1 VTGVTSSVLSGLPGA
16 SDDPGNGPVVDTLVD
31 GLLGDVVPVAAAT
44 GPTGVAG
51 VVGGDAV
58 ARPAVAE
65 AVAAH
70 RDHRASWYGDLLGP
84 MRVPA
89 SSVADVVAALVPR
102 DHALPVMLVAPS
114 VPGALLDP
122 RADPLAELHAA
133 RALLLDDRR
142 IEVVGVELPLP
153 GGLEPAAAARRALAA
168 LDVSVPAW
176 FVVPPDVRWLP
187 ALDVLAED
195 GAESV
200 ALHVVAGGAE
210 GSGVAGAAAVL
221 RRAVDLDVAVAATSG
236 ELPVV
241 TEDSGCGLLNLLCA
255 VRAALN
261 GASPEEVTAVLACR
275 RPEPLCSAARRMSDA
290 DAAVVRAF
298 LPVVTTPSVREAVAE
313 LESLSLIAPDAA

>member
-1 VTGVTSSVLSGLPGA
+1 VTGVTSSVLPGLPGA
-16 SDDPGNGPVVDTLVD
+16 SDDPGTGPVVDTLVD
-31 GLLGDVVPVAAAT
+31 GLLGDVVPVPAAV
-44 GPTGVAG
+44 GPAG
-51 VVGGDAV
+51 VVGGDTV
-58 ARPAVAE
+58 ARPPVAD

-89 SSVADVVAALVPR
+89 APVADVVAALLPR
-102 DHALPVMLVAPS
+102 DHALPVTLVVPS
-114 VPGALLDP
+114 VPGAVLDP
-122 RADPLAELHAA
+122 QVDPVAELHAA
-133 RALLLDDRR
+133 RALLVDDDR

-153 GGLEPAAAARRALAA
+153 GGPEPAAAARRALAA

-187 ALDVLAED
+187 ALDVLAAD

-200 ALHVVAGGAE
+200 ALHV
-210 GSGVAGAAAVL
+210 GSGADADVAGAAAVL

-298 LPVVTTPSVREAVAE
+298 LPLLTTPSVREAVAE

>member
-1 VTGVTSSVLSGLPGA
+1 MTGVTSSVLPGLPGA
-16 SDDPGNGPVVDTLVD
+16 SDDPGTGPVVDTLVD
-31 GLLGDVVPVAAAT
+31 GLLGDVVPVPA
-44 GPTGVAG
+44 VAG
-51 VVGGDAV
+51 VADSDTVAI
-58 ARPAVAE
+58 ARPHVAD

-89 SSVADVVAALVPR
+89 ASVPDVMAALAPR
-102 DHALPVMLVAPS
+102 DHALPVTLVLPPVPS
-114 VPGALLDP
+114 SAPGAVSG
-122 RADPLAELHAA
+122 AGNPLAELREA
-133 RALLLDDRR
+133 RALMIDDDR
-142 IEVVGVELPLP
+142 IEIVGVELPLP
-153 GGLEPAAAARRALAA
+153 GGPEPAGAARRALAA

-200 ALHVVAGGAE
+200 ALHVGDD
-210 GSGVAGAAAVL
+210 VAGAAAVL

-236 ELPVV
+236 DLPVV
-241 TEDSGCGLLNLLCA
+241 TDDTGCGLLNLLCA

-298 LPVVTTPSVREAVAE
+298 LPVVTTPSVREVVAD
-313 LESLSLIAPDAA
+313 LESLALIAPDAA

>member
-16 SDDPGNGPVVDTLVD
+16 SDDPGTGPVVVTLVD
-31 GLLGDVVPVAAAT
+31 GLLGDVVPVPAEM
-44 GPTGVAG
+44 GVAG
-51 VVGGDAV
+51 VSGGDTV
-58 ARPAVAE
+58 GIARPHIAD

-89 SSVADVVAALVPR
+89 ASVRDVVAALVPR
-102 DHALPVMLVAPS
+102 DHALPVTLVLPAEPGSGPGS
-114 VPGALLDP
+114 VPGSGG
-122 RADPLAELHAA
+122 DPLAELHAA
-133 RALLLDDRR
+133 RALLIDDERVE
-142 IEVVGVELPLP
+142 IVGVELPLP
-153 GGLEPAAAARRALAA
+153 GGPEPASAARRALAA

-200 ALHVVAGGAE
+200 ALHVGDD
-210 GSGVAGAAAVL
+210 VAGAAAVL

-241 TEDSGCGLLNLLCA
+241 TDDSGCGLLNLLCA

-261 GASPEEVTAVLACR
+261 GAGPDEVTTVLTCR
-275 RPEPLCSAARRMSDA
+275 RSEPLCSAARRMSDA

-298 LPVVTTPSVREAVAE
+298 LPVVTTPSVREVVAE

>member
-1 VTGVTSSVLSGLPGA
+1 MTGVTSSVLSGLPGA
-16 SDDPGNGPVVDTLVD
+16 SDDPGTGTVVDTLVD
-31 GLLGDVVPVAAAT
+31 GLLGDVVPVPA
-44 GPTGVAG
+44 VAG
-51 VVGGDAV
+51 VADSDTVAI
-58 ARPAVAE
+58 ARPHVAD

-89 SSVADVVAALVPR
+89 SSVPDVLAALVRR
-102 DHALPVMLVAPS
+102 DHALPVTLVLPP
-114 VPGALLDP
+114 VPASGP
-122 RADPLAELHAA
+122 GGGDPLAELHEA
-133 RALLLDDRR
+133 RALIIDDDR
-142 IEVVGVELPLP
+142 IEIVGVELPLP
-153 GGLEPAAAARRALAA
+153 AGPEPAGAARRALAA

-200 ALHVVAGGAE
+200 ALHVGDD
-210 GSGVAGAAAVL
+210 VAGAAAVL

-236 ELPVV
+236 DLPVV
-241 TEDSGCGLLNLLCA
+241 TDDTGCGLLNLLCA

-261 GASPEEVTAVLACR
+261 GASPEEVTTVLACR

-298 LPVVTTPSVREAVAE
+298 LPVVTTPSVREVVAD
-313 LESLSLIAPDAA
+313 LESLALIAPDAA

>member
-1 VTGVTSSVLSGLPGA
+1 
-16 SDDPGNGPVVDTLVD
+16 
-31 GLLGDVVPVAAAT
+31 VPVI
-44 GPTGVAG
+44 GVAG
-51 VVGGDAV
+51 GDTVGIARPHVAGRRGDA
-58 ARPAVAE
+58 PGPPG
-65 AVAAH
+65 
-70 RDHRASWYGDLLGP
+70 SWYGDLLGP
-84 MRVPA
+84 MRVPVA
-89 SSVADVVAALVPR
+89 SAADVVAALLPR
-102 DHALPVMLVAPS
+102 DHALPVTLSCPRCRVPAP
-114 VPGALLDP
+114 
-122 RADPLAELHAA
+122 DPLAELHAA
-133 RALLLDDRR
+133 RALLLDDGR

-153 GGLEPAAAARRALAA
+153 GGPEPAAAARRALAV

-200 ALHVVAGGAE
+200 ALHVGDD
-210 GSGVAGAAAVL
+210 VAGAAAVL

-236 ELPVV
+236 RAAGG
-241 TEDSGCGLLNLLCA
+241 DRGLRVRAAEPA
-255 VRAALN
+255 VRRAAALN

-313 LESLSLIAPDAA
+313 LESLSLIARGRRVAPSGDEGAGGFLRVDPGGIRRGQDSRLNRRFDHR